1 MTYSIPTLNNEAM
14 QQAAAYIDTLTKPRG
29 SLGRLEALAIQMA
42 GITGNIKPTITPATL
57 VFAADH
63 GVVEEG
69 VSAAVKEVTYQMVLN
84 MLSGGAAIS
93 VFSDMIQS
101 PVTIYDVGVDAQFE
115 DARVQHVK
123 VRPHGTANFAK
134 EAAMTRDEAV
144 AAVEVGIQAAQTAVA
159 NGAGCLIIG
168 EVGIGNTTPSS
179 AILAAIQAI
188 DPEVVVGRGC
198 GIDDEQLVK
207 KIEVCRQALALHQ
220 PDTTDGFDLLSKI
233 GGLEIA
239 AMAGAIIGGAQQ
251 HVPVLLD
258 GFICT
263 VAACLAEL
271 LAPTV
276 NDFTILSHQ
285 SVEIGHRVAAQHL
298 QKEPIVQLDLRLGEG
313 SGAAV
318 AYPIMQ
324 AANTMIKNMATFQ
337 SANVNHS

>member
-1 MTYSIPTLNNEAM
+1 
-14 QQAAAYIDTLTKPRG
+14 
-29 SLGRLEALAIQMA
+29 
-42 GITGNIKPTITPATL
+42 
-57 VFAADH
+57 
-63 GVVEEG
+63 
-69 VSAAVKEVTYQMVLN
+69 MVLN

-263 VAACLAEL
+263 VSAILAEL
-271 LAPTV
+271 LAPGTK
-276 NDFTILSHQ
+276 NYCMLSHD
-285 SVEIGHRVAAQHL
+285 SVERGHQVAAQYL
-298 QKEPIVQLDLRLGEG
+298 GKKALIELNLRLGEG
-313 SGAAV
+313 TGAAI
-318 AYPIMQ
+318 AYPIVK
-324 AANTMIKNMATFQ
+324 AAMVMVNDMATFQ
-337 SANVNHS
+337 SAEVSQK